1 MKTGDFLSDSKS
13 NINSFTVLLAFLYLI
28 AFGAIVW
35 YLYQGW
41 DFYFTT
47 FIERPHHTDYR
58 MLKPGSFRSHGFGIL
73 GSFMMVLLLI
83 YSLRK
88 RTRFLGET
96 GSMKNWLN
104 FHIFLGTMG
113 PLFIILH
120 STFKLNGIVAVS
132 FWSMIAVALSGVLG
146 RFLYLQIPRT
156 ILGNEMS
163 MKDVESVR
171 QNLITEINSAF
182 QFEPSQLNKYEK
194 ILSGVDSTTHSVITL
209 LFIVIIQD
217 LKTRLRSHSVRNQLI
232 KDLELPKQNASVL
245 LELLKRKVRLER
257 RIHLWNGIHQIFHYW
272 HIFHKPF
279 AVIMYL
285 IMIVHIAVSV
295 WLGYRWIF

>member
-1 MKTGDFLSDSKS
+1 MQESKS
-13 NINSFTVLLAFLYLI
+13 NIFNPFNIFLTILYLLALSV
-28 AFGAIVW
+28 IVW

-41 DFYFTT
+41 DFYLTAFS
-47 FIERPHHTDYR
+47 ERPHHQDYR
-58 MLKPGSFRSHGFGIL
+58 LLKPGSLRSHGFGVL
-73 GSFMMVLLLI
+73 GSFMMILLLI

-88 RTRFLGET
+88 RTRILGNT

-113 PLFIILH
+113 PVFIILH
-120 STFKLNGIVAVS
+120 STFKLNGVVATS

-156 ILGNEMS
+156 LLGNEMS
-163 MKDVESVR
+163 MKDVELVR
-171 QNLITEINSAF
+171 KNLITEINSAY
-182 QFEPSQLNKYEK
+182 QFESSQLDIYEK
-194 ILSGVDSTTHSVITL
+194 ELSGADSDNQGVIKL
-209 LFIVIIQD
+209 LFTIIIQD
-217 LKTRLRSHSVRNQLI
+217 LKTRFKSHKVKNRLI
-232 KDLELPKQNASVL
+232 KELKIPKQESEKLV
-245 LELLKRKVRLER
+245 ELLKKKVQLER
-257 RIHLWNGIHQIFHYW
+257 RIHLWNGIHQLFHYW

-285 IMIVHIAVSV
+285 IMSVHIAVSV